1 MMYRCARGK
10 ERGSTASVQ
19 LMFNCGSFL
28 IFCNLS
34 LVKHC
39 SYCVGTLS
47 GEQPPIK
54 NICFPFSL
62 NYCRYEAALFLPP
75 LGAGTYFVE

>member
-47 GEQPPIK
+47 GEHATNQK
-54 NICFPFSL
+54 HL
-62 NYCRYEAALFLPP
+62 LPVF
-75 LGAGTYFVE
+75 T